1 MIKHADLEEQFKTTC
16 MDDGI
21 KMTQLDGDTSDEA
34 RKIILSL
41 KKTTSQLVRTFMEMP
56 MQDKL
61 KKLHESKAND
71 MTEFIKCFDD
81 LKEYIDFKMTTA
93 LEEQKNIREQR

>member
-1 MIKHADLEEQFKTTC
+1 
-16 MDDGI
+16 
-21 KMTQLDGDTSDEA
+21 
-34 RKIILSL
+34 
-41 KKTTSQLVRTFMEMP
+41 MEMP